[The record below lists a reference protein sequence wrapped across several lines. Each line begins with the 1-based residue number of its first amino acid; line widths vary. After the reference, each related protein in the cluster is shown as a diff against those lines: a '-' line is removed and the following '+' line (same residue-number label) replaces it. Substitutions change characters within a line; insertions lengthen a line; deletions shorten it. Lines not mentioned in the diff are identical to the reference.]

1 MRSTRLFTLTVAA
14 SLTAVLTPVTASAAL
29 AATARPE
36 VSNPGVSMWSRPFIS
51 GPTADA
57 LCPSGW
63 DLRRP
68 SAMYQVKNTGVAISA
83 SPGGAPS
90 SAIGSGTLFASEWV
104 VRSTGGY
111 QCVATADGRTWVL
124 GVSQSGAIGWLAAE
138 YLSQVTSQSNA
149 PTA

>member
-36 VSNPGVSMWSRPFIS
+36 VSNPGVSMWSRPSINQPMAS
-51 GPTADA
+51 AN
-57 LCPSGW
+57 CPSSL

-68 SAMYQVKNTGVAISA
+68 GAMYQVKNTGVAISA
-83 SPGGAPS
+83 SPGGVPG

-104 VRSTGGY
+104 VYHTAGY
-111 QCVATADGRTWVL
+111 QCIATADGKTWVL
-124 GVSQSGAIGWLAAE
+124 GVSDSGAIGWLAAD
-138 YLSQVTSQSNA
+138 YLSPVTPQGNYPA
-149 PTA
+149 P